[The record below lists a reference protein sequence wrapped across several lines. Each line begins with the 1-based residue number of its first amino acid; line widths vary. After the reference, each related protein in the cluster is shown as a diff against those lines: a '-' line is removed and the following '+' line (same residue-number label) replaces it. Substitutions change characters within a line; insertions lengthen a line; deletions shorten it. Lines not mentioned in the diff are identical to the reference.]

1 MSPPS
6 PSGFDSL
13 RIPSF
18 RNYLFARTL
27 TTVATEMQSV
37 AIGWQVYQL
46 THSFSKL
53 GFIGLAQFLPFV
65 LLVLPAGQVADRHD
79 RRLIINLCIVAE
91 LVGSAILLFFTHRGL
106 HSLWPVYLVL
116 SLIGSARA
124 FAMPVAQAIVVN
136 LVPEETFPSAT
147 AIGASSWQTAT
158 IIGPV
163 LGGFL
168 YLAGPQT
175 VYSTVVL
182 LLFIAALLMS
192 VVRMPTRHVRDPE
205 PFTWLHALEG
215 LRFVRS
221 RPVVLGAISLDLF
234 AVLFGGCTAVLPA
247 YASDV
252 LHVGPQALGILRTA
266 PGVGALLM
274 AAALA
279 SFPIERHVGRWM
291 FSGVAAF
298 GISTIV
304 FAVSHHFWLSLL
316 MLFLLGS
323 GDMISVYIRQILVQL
338 ETPDSV
344 RGRVSAINSMFIGAS
359 AELGE
364 FESGMMASA
373 FGLIPSVIIGGCA
386 TLIVAATWSQIFPS
400 LSRADRFPSSKT

>member
-1 MSPPS
+1 MSRLF

-13 RIPSF
+13 RLPHF

-46 THSFSKL
+46 THSFTKL
-53 GFIGLAQFLPFV
+53 GFIGLAQFIPFV

-116 SLIGSARA
+116 TLIGSARA

-136 LVPEETFPSAT
+136 LVPEDSFASAT
-147 AIGASSWQTAT
+147 AIGASGWQTAT
-158 IIGPV
+158 ILGPV

-175 VYSTVVL
+175 VYSAVVL

-192 VVRMPTRHVRDPE
+192 IVRMPRQHIKNPA
-205 PFTWLHALEG
+205 PFTWQHALEG

-234 AVLFGGCTAVLPA
+234 AVLFGGCVAVLPA
-247 YASDV
+247 YASDI
-252 LHVGPQALGILRTA
+252 LHVGPQALGFLRTA
-266 PGVGALLM
+266 PAVGALLM

-279 SFPIERHVGRWM
+279 SFPIERRVGRWM
-291 FSGVAAF
+291 FSGVAVF
-298 GISTIV
+298 GVATIV

-316 MLFLLGS
+316 MLLLLGA

-338 ETPDSV
+338 ETPDAV

-364 FESGMMASA
+364 FESGMMAGA
-373 FGLIPSVIIGGCA
+373 LGLVPSVILGGCA
-386 TLIVAATWSQIFPS
+386 TLVVAAIWSQIFPS
-400 LSRADRFPSSKT
+400 LSRADRFQSPSS